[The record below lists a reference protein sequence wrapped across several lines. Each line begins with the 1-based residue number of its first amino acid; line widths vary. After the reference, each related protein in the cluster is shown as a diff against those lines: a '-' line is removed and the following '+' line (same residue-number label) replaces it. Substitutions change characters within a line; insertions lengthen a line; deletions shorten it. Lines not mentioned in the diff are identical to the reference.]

1 MDKRE
6 ISYNYWRLLDRF
18 EDSLKGKYSL
28 PHHDV
33 PLFNFVGLKSTVDT
47 DLSNSVENISFD
59 NDTTNQDNLSLDDSI
74 AACKQC
80 GLSFKRI
87 APIPGRGSTHPTVLV
102 VLDPPD
108 LVCDETGNPLSPEV
122 EEFIL
127 KWFESISLKPE
138 DLYFT
143 NVVKCRPPGLR
154 EPFVDETAICKRW
167 LIRQIE
173 EYQPRSLFVCG
184 EMAAR
189 LLTGKKTSIDYFRN
203 EVDQIFGLSTQIT
216 YSPQIVMVNSGL
228 KRPVWEDLKKFRS
241 TLDKLPSVGNVGT

>member
-33 PLFNFVGLKSTVDT
+33 PLFDFVDLKK
-47 DLSNSVENISFD
+47 SVENSLVEDDAAFSMD
-59 NDTTNQDNLSLDDSI
+59 NTVDRDIADNLSLDDSI
-74 AACKQC
+74 LACKQC

-87 APIPGRGSTHPTVLV
+87 APIPGRGASNPQVLV

-108 LVCDETGNPLSPEV
+108 LVCDEAGTPLSPEV

-127 KWFESISLKPE
+127 KWFESITIKPE
-138 DLYFT
+138 SLYFT

-167 LIRQIE
+167 LQRQIE
-173 EYQPRSLFVCG
+173 EYQPKNIFVCG

-189 LLTGKKTSIDYFRN
+189 LLTGKKMGMDYFRN
-203 EVDQIFGLSTQIT
+203 EVTQLFGLNTQIT
-216 YSPQIVMVNSGL
+216 YSPQMVMINDGL

-241 TLDKLPSVGNVGT
+241 NL